1 MTDSI
6 FQKLA
11 KIDVTK
17 KIVQKN
23 RLDYLPWADAWAE
36 LCKSYPDAT
45 YKIGNFG
52 ESQLPYIY
60 DGNMGYMVFTEVTIG
75 ALTHE
80 MFLPVM
86 DGANK
91 AMKKEA
97 YTYNVKDMA
106 WNNGYSQQRKDTDG
120 TLLFIEKQV
129 DSATM
134 FDVNKTI
141 MRCLVKNIAMFGLGL
156 SLYAKDDIVFD
167 DEPDNKT
174 GIPAIDNATDAD
186 SLNKKGIKLAETQ
199 AKVSAELAPPTS
211 ARESTQEQRTEL
223 RILSDQ
229 KGITLQQIHGKYKRK
244 SLLSMTWA
252 EAKEAIDTLRARKDY
267 QDATTDK
274 N

>member
-97 YTYNVKDMA
+97 YTYKVKDMK
-106 WNNGYSQQRKDTDG
+106 WNG
-120 TLLFIEKQV
+120 TYNEQKVSESGKLMFIDKTVEP
-129 DSATM
+129 ATM

-252 EAKEAIDTLRARKDY
+252 EAKEAIDTLRARKDN

>member
-156 SLYAKDDIVFD
+156 NLYTKDDICFD
-167 DEPDNKT
+167 DEPDAPDNKT
-174 GIPAIDNATDAD
+174 GIPEIDNATDAD
-186 SLNKKGIKLAETQ
+186 SLDKKGQKLAETQ
-199 AKVSAELAPPTS
+199 AKVSKELTPPIDTE
-211 ARESTQEQRTEL
+211 RLCTDEQRSEI
-223 RILSDQ
+223 RILS
-229 KGITLQQIHGKYKRK
+229 GKKNVSLTEICKAYKCSGLPTMKWVDAVASIKR
-244 SLLSMTWA
+244 
-252 EAKEAIDTLRARKDY
+252 LRLTKDVE
-267 QDATTDK
+267 
-274 N
+274 